1 MVLGQH
7 QVTWLEQTPPRLGSI
22 ELEPE
27 PGRPGTW
34 HWPMHSRLD
43 KAASSAGH
51 SLSHPARHQTPAA
64 YSGVHV
70 PADDN
75 TSLPSPAQPSPVL
88 LSRLMRRPVRASAPL
103 AMSRILTAAFWMHQ
117 MHVNGQLLAACQVPE
132 SQNPARSG
140 LGCSVCMYM
149 HTVDT
154 YIQRSQGEGDQGYQW
169 WLPTPD
175 VLMLASRLCVVE
187 WRVLG

>member
-1 MVLGQH
+1 
-7 QVTWLEQTPPRLGSI
+7 
-22 ELEPE
+22 
-27 PGRPGTW
+27 
-34 HWPMHSRLD
+34 MHSRLD

-75 TSLPSPAQPSPVL
+75 TSLPSPVEPSAVL

-154 YIQRSQGEGDQGYQW
+154 SIQRSQGEGGPRLSMVVANTRRTNVSIAFVRSCVESTWVMD
-169 WLPTPD
+169 D
-175 VLMLASRLCVVE
+175 VS
-187 WRVLG
+187 